1 MLRIIILL
9 IILSFLNNTFC
20 QELAAITKEQEI
32 AVMHV
37 DKNFNAKYQ
46 RQLVLLKRTYPMAL
60 KAKALIDE
68 YEADLAKISKKR
80 KQKKYG
86 KEAHS
91 DLKDEFLFNIK
102 DLYTSEGDLLMKLVF
117 RETGMTVNLII
128 KKYRGGIQNTIYTG
142 MAKLWGQDLNATYD
156 PDGEDWI
163 TEVVINDIESGKI
176 SFNKE
181 MKKLDKAGYKESMK
195 EYRQDIK
202 DTKVRMKAYK
212 KEKKKVE
219 KELKKSK
226 KKSKK

>member
-9 IILSFLNNTFC
+9 VILSFSNVIFC
-20 QELAAITKEQEI
+20 QETASIVKEQDI

-60 KAKALIDE
+60 KAKSLIDE

-86 KEAHS
+86 KNAHA

-102 DLYTSEGDLLMKLVF
+102 DLYTSEGDLLMKLVY
-117 RETGMTVNLII
+117 RETGMTVNEII
-128 KKYRGGIQNTIYTG
+128 KKYRGGVQNTIYTG

-156 PDGEDWI
+156 PNGEDWI
-163 TEVVINDIESGKI
+163 TEVVINDIETGKI
-176 SFNKE
+176 SFDKE
-181 MKKLDKAGYKESMK
+181 MKKLDKAGYKESMI
-195 EYRQDIK
+195 EYRQDVK
-202 DTKVRMKAYK
+202 ETKARMKTYK

-219 KELKKSK
+219 KEKKKSK